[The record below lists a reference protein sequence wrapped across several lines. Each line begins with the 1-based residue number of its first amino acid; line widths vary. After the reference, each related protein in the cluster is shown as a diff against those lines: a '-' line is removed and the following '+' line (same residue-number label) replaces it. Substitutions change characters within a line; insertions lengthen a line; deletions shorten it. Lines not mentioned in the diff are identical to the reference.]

1 MKATLGRPAE
11 AAGGERMVP
20 LATPIRKRQK
30 HYSNRGA
37 ARNIDPSVAIASG
50 FGVSLLSRQIR
61 LTNGVAPAGALRGI
75 ATVRLSSGL
84 LLVDC
89 PGFPEQPSRPGRVA
103 PAWQAATRPGRLR
116 SRHQWRPRI
125 RAHPILAAIA
135 PRTTDGARLLSRL
148 CTPPIPA
155 PSRECNDMA
164 RKKANSFRERD
175 VNGPPTDDA
184 WIWHSAALRFSPAW
198 RGRSVALIRLLD
210 LLEESGCAVGAERT
224 AR

>member
-50 FGVSLLSRQIR
+50 FGVSPLSRQIR
-61 LTNGVAPAGALRGI
+61 LTKWRLHARRRLARHCDRTAVERLVAC
-75 ATVRLSSGL
+75 RLSRLLQNSQAGL
-84 LLVDC
+84 V
-89 PGFPEQPSRPGRVA
+89 ESQ

-125 RAHPILAAIA
+125 RAHPILARRSRHAR
-135 PRTTDGARLLSRL
+135 PTEPRLLSRL

-164 RKKANSFRERD
+164 RKKANSFRERERRR
-175 VNGPPTDDA
+175 
-184 WIWHSAALRFSPAW
+184 AAN
-198 RGRSVALIRLLD
+198 
-210 LLEESGCAVGAERT
+210 
-224 AR
+224 